1 MPPIGS
7 STISASPPDRLSSLQ
22 TGHRQTTYSSG
33 QEADGRGQMTL
44 RLMGANPCVTLFDA
58 ERATAYASVWRVD
71 WSLRGSGHAL
81 VLGTPDR
88 IRIIGPDAEL
98 GSWLGAEFNRHITSV
113 SAGIMWTEPE
123 LTVAPVRF
131 DLDLASGF
139 SASADDVTV
148 EITGPIERYLTRN
161 DRYELGGT
169 QNILSTVW
177 IPCRAGLIS
186 VGGVSLAGAVRVDAT
201 KPMSSA
207 FIADAE
213 VWCTTDHPK
222 K

>member
-1 MPPIGS
+1 LRSVDPYL
-7 STISASPPDRLSSLQ
+7 RLW
-22 TGHRQTTYSSG
+22 
-33 QEADGRGQMTL
+33 DGDGKANGRTHMTL
-44 RLMGANPCVTLFDA
+44 RLMGANPCVTLYEG

-71 WSLRGSGHAL
+71 WSLRGNGHAL
-81 VLGTPDR
+81 VLGTPGR
-88 IRIIGPDAEL
+88 IRIIGPDADL

-113 SAGIMWTEPE
+113 SAGIGWSEPE

-131 DLDLASGF
+131 DLDLAKGL

-148 EITGPIERYLTRN
+148 EITGPIERYLTRD

-169 QNILSTVW
+169 ENILSTVW
-177 IPCRAGLIS
+177 IPCREGSIA
-186 VGGVSLAGAVRVDAT
+186 VGGVPLAGAIRVDPT

-213 VWCTTDHPK
+213 VWCTTDHPNK
-222 K
+222 